1 MEARPNPPNRQGDF
15 EGNGM
20 SPFLPPGMEED
31 NRSYI
36 IATVALMAVATIIG
50 ITLTA
55 LILLGVRRRADPA
68 RLGTYSIKTGIV
80 FLTLSII
87 TALTTSSIFLYITEN
102 PIGLGESVYSL
113 FKATEH
119 TDLLW
124 ELFDFLAQV
133 SIFVTLTSIAVSA
146 QSVLRGGPNA
156 FGRFLRLGTFVMAA
170 IVVCLAFAT
179 YGLRVAALE
188 SGGMYYNFDLYRHAD
203 RVATSASILNWIM
216 SLYNAGLAVLAMSS
230 GTGKGIFFLLAF
242 ANFFNII
249 GTTWNMA
256 YYIRWHLHDNP
267 RPAYV
272 PILHAMLQMWTSLVV
287 LLLCYVIFKKK
298 AGGIWTVGQYGRTDR
313 VVKEPHAGRMS
324 Y

>member
-1 MEARPNPPNRQGDF
+1 MDTGPNPQGDTV
-15 EGNGM
+15 GDDM
-20 SPFLPPGMEED
+20 SPFLFSGVNN
-31 NRSYI
+31 NRPYI
-36 IATVALMAVATIIG
+36 IAAVALMAVATIIG
-50 ITLTA
+50 LTLTV

-68 RLGTYSIKTGIV
+68 RLGTYSIKTGII

-87 TALTTSSIFLYITEN
+87 TALTTSSIFLYIAEN
-102 PIGLGESVYSL
+102 PNNLGASAYRL

-146 QSVLRGGPNA
+146 QSVTRGGPNG
-156 FGRFLRLGTFVMAA
+156 FGRLLRLGTFVVAA
-170 IVVCLAFAT
+170 VVVALAFAV
-179 YGLRVAALE
+179 YGLRVASLE
-188 SGGMYYNFDLYRHAD
+188 SGGTVYNWNLYEHAD
-203 RVATSASILNWIM
+203 RAAASASILNWIM
-216 SLYNAGLAVLAMSS
+216 SLYNCGLAVLAMGS

-256 YYIRWHLHDNP
+256 YYIRWHLHYNTWP
-267 RPAYV
+267 GYIA
-272 PILHAMLQMWTSLVV
+272 ILHAALQMWTSLVV
-287 LLLCYVIFKKK
+287 LLLCYAIFTKK
-298 AGGIWTVGQYGRTDR
+298 AGGIWTVGRYGRTDR

>member
-1 MEARPNPPNRQGDF
+1 MEAGPNPQNPQSDLD
-15 EGNGM
+15 GNDMG
-20 SPFLPPGMEED
+20 PFLFAGMEE

-36 IATVALMAVATIIG
+36 IASVALMAVATIIG
-50 ITLTA
+50 ITLSA

-87 TALTTSSIFLYITEN
+87 TALTTSSIFLYIAEN
-102 PIGLGESVYSL
+102 PNSLGGSAPSL
-113 FKATEH
+113 FRATEH

-146 QSVLRGGPNA
+146 HSVSRGGPNG
-156 FGRFLRLGTFVMAA
+156 FGRFLRLGTFIMAA

-188 SGGMYYNFDLYRHAD
+188 SGDMSYNFNLYRHAD

-216 SLYNAGLAVLAMSS
+216 SLYNAGLAVLAMGS
-230 GTGKGIFFLLAF
+230 GTGKGIFFLLAS

-256 YYIRWHLHDNP
+256 YYIRWHLHDNL
-267 RPAYV
+267 RPGYIS
-272 PILHAMLQMWTSLVV
+272 ILHAMLQMWTSLVV
-287 LLLCYVIFKKK
+287 LVLCYVIFTKK
-298 AGGIWTVGQYGRTDR
+298 AGGIWTVGGYGTGDR
-313 VVKEPHAGRMS
+313 IVKEPHAGRTS